1 MRGFAILDIFNDL
14 PSREIMIRVK
24 GREVPGKFGT
34 KINRNLREHP
44 DQFHYQG
51 FNDR

>member
-1 MRGFAILDIFNDL
+1 
-14 PSREIMIRVK
+14 MIRVK

-34 KINRNLREHP
+34 KITRKLREHP

-51 FNDR
+51 FNDRQKKTSYMSVASSMS